1 MRSSLSAT
9 LGPAEPFARPLDGLS
24 VMAISPPLELDARES
39 VFPDDDDPKALRAA
53 SPSPPARPSDPSS
66 DFGFVP

>member
-9 LGPAEPFARPLDGLS
+9 LGPTEPSRPLDGLS

-39 VFPDDDDPKALRAA
+39 FFLADDDPKALCAA

>member
-9 LGPAEPFARPLDGLS
+9 LGPTEPSRDGLS

-39 VFPDDDDPKALRAA
+39 VFLADDDPKALCAA

>member
-39 VFPDDDDPKALRAA
+39 VFLDDDDPKALRAA

>member
-9 LGPAEPFARPLDGLS
+9 LGPTEPSRPLDGLS

-39 VFPDDDDPKALRAA
+39 VFLAADDDPKALRAA
-53 SPSPPARPSDPSS
+53 SPSPPARPSDPSC

>member
-9 LGPAEPFARPLDGLS
+9 LGPTEPSRPLDGLC
-24 VMAISPPLELDARES
+24 VMAISPPLKLDARES
-39 VFPDDDDPKALRAA
+39 VFLDDDDPNALCAA

>member
-24 VMAISPPLELDARES
+24 VMAISPPLELARES
-39 VFPDDDDPKALRAA
+39 VFLDDDDPKALRAA